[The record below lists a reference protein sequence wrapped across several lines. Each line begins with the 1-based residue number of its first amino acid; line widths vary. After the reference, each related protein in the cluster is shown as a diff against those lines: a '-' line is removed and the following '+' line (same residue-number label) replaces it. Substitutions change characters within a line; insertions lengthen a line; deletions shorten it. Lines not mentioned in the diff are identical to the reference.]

1 MGNIVTVLKV
11 VIIGIFI
18 VSGMFVIFGDPV
30 RFENFQP
37 FAPND
42 IIGIVSAMGLTFIA
56 FEGYEIIVQ
65 AGEEVKDPRKNIPRA
80 VFLSLAIVV
89 PIYMLVAFV
98 VIGAVDPPEG
108 RLIHEW
114 LGDLGEIGIARA
126 ADQFMP
132 LGLFL
137 IMVGGLLSTMSA
149 LERDNVF
156 INEGVLCD
164 GAG

>member
-1 MGNIVTVLKV
+1 MV
-11 VIIGIFI
+11 
-18 VSGMFVIFGDPV
+18 FGEPA
-30 RFENFQP
+30 RLESFQP
-37 FAPND
+37 FDPNG

-65 AGEEVKDPRKNIPRA
+65 AGEEVREPRKNIPRA

-98 VIGAVDPPEG
+98 IIGAVDPPEG
-108 RLIHEW
+108 VPIFEW

-126 ADQFMP
+126 AAQFMP
-132 LGLFL
+132 FGTFL

-149 LERDNVF
+149 LKRHDLFVNARE
-156 INEGVLCD
+156 LCH
-164 GAG
+164 GTRPRAAGQLQLR